1 MLQII
6 SKIFPIIVLFTIGIF
21 IRKNNYLSILGMK
34 EIKKLVVNIS
44 LPAVLFKAFFIMKF
58 DIKFLKL
65 SLITTCLLVF
75 MYFLGFLIYKLKFI
89 SSNMSPF
96 FSSGFAFGLIGIP
109 LFSIMYGE
117 ENLGLFS
124 IIGLGHEF
132 FIWFIY
138 YSLVNMKLYN
148 HKFSISYCK
157 GFFKSPLIISIGLG
171 LFFNQL
177 GVNELINTNY
187 FVKGIFSAIT
197 YVGSLA
203 TPLILISIGYSSKIS
218 LKNSKETFKLIIARF
233 ICVIST
239 GIIFKIFVI
248 NNFFEPTWLLNVS
261 YTTLFVLPPVYSLT
275 VFLGV
280 AGDTKNEELISNA
293 TIIYTL
299 ISIILFIIT
308 ALYFKI

>member
-6 SKIFPIIVLFTIGIF
+6 SKIFPIITLFTIGIL
-21 IRKNNYLSILGMK
+21 IRKKEYLSIIGMNDL
-34 EIKKLVVNIS
+34 KKLVVNIS

-58 DIKFLKL
+58 DFKFLKL
-65 SLITTCLLVF
+65 SLVIICLLVF
-75 MYFLGFLIYKLKFI
+75 MYFIGVLIYKLKFT
-89 SSNMSPF
+89 SSEMSPF

-157 GFFKSPLIISIGLG
+157 GFFKSPLIISIVLG
-171 LFFNQL
+171 LIFNQL
-177 GVNELINTNY
+177 GMNKLLHTNY
-187 FVKGIFSAIT
+187 FVNGIFSSIS
-197 YVGSLA
+197 YIGSLA

-218 LKNSKETFKLIIARF
+218 LKHSKETLRLIMSRF
-233 ICVIST
+233 ICTLIS
-239 GIIFKIFVI
+239 GILFKIFI
-248 NNFFEPTWLLNVS
+248 IDNFFEPTWLLNVS

-280 AGDTKNEELISNA
+280 AGDSKNEELISNA

-299 ISIILFIIT
+299 ISIFLFILT

>member
-6 SKIFPIIVLFTIGIF
+6 SKIFPIITLFTIGIL
-21 IRKNNYLSILGMK
+21 IRKKNYLTITGMTDL
-34 EIKKLVVNIS
+34 KKLVVNIS
-44 LPAVLFKAFFIMKF
+44 LPAVLFKAFFTMKF
-58 DIKFLKL
+58 DLKFLKL
-65 SLITTCLLVF
+65 SLIIICLLVF
-75 MYFLGFLIYKLKFI
+75 MYSLGVLIYKLKFT
-89 SSNMSPF
+89 SSEMSPF

-138 YSLVNMKLYN
+138 YSLVNMKLYK

-177 GVNELINTNY
+177 GFNKLIETNY
-187 FVKGIFSAIT
+187 FINGIFSAIN
-197 YVGSLA
+197 YIGSLA

-218 LKNSKETFKLIIARF
+218 LKNSKETLRLILSRF
-233 ICVIST
+233 TCIIIS

-248 NNFFEPTWLLNVS
+248 DNFFEPTWLLNVS
-261 YTTLFVLPPVYSLT
+261 YTTLFILPPVYSLT

-280 AGDTKNEELISNA
+280 AGNDKEEELISNA
-293 TIIYTL
+293 TILYTL
-299 ISIILFIIT
+299 LSIVLFILT
-308 ALYFKI
+308 AFYFKI